1 MKIHKVG
8 VIMNGVTGRMG
19 KNQHLE
25 RSLKAIQQDGGVKI
39 DEENVIYPDL
49 ILLGRNENKLR
60 ELARLMD
67 VDKFSTNLD
76 TSLSDPYYNIYFD
89 AQITNMRV
97 ESVKKAVAAK
107 KAVYCEKPLADNLVN
122 AMELYHL
129 AEAAEIK
136 HGVVQDKLWLP
147 GILKLKNLIDI
158 GYFGEILSIKGDF
171 GYWVF
176 DGRVEPCQ
184 RPSWNYR
191 KEDGGGII
199 LDMYP
204 HWRYVIDNLFGGINA
219 LTTVGACQVES
230 RLDELGNEYRCTA
243 DDAAYAIFELENGSI
258 CTFTSSW
265 SVRVRR
271 DDLLT
276 LQVDGTKGS
285 AIAGLRKCWI
295 QSGSHTTKAMWNPD
309 VEVTENYFE
318 NWEEVKGDIVYP
330 NAFRAQWE
338 KFLGYYFDAN
348 PFPWNFLEG
357 AKGVQLANLGYESW
371 EKGLRL
377 EVPQLIR

>member
-19 KNQHLE
+19 RNQHLI
-25 RSLKAIQQDGGVKI
+25 RSIKAIQKDGGLKI
-39 DEENVIYPDL
+39 DEENVIYPDP
-49 ILLGRNENKLR
+49 ILVGRNKNKLM
-60 ELARLMD
+60 ELGKSTE
-67 VDKFSTNLD
+67 VEKYSTNLD
-76 TSLSDPYYNIYFD
+76 TCLSDPYNEIYFD
-89 AQITNMRV
+89 AQITNMRL
-97 ESVKKAVAAK
+97 EAVKKAIAAK
-107 KAVYCEKPLADNLVN
+107 KAIYCEKPLAENLKN
-122 AMELYHL
+122 ALELYHL
-129 AEAAEIK
+129 AEQAGIK
-136 HGVVQDKLWLP
+136 QGVVQDKLWLP
-147 GILKLKNLIDI
+147 GILKLKSLID
-158 GYFGEILSIKGDF
+158 GEYFGKILSIKGEF

-176 DGRVEPCQ
+176 DGKVESCQ

-191 KEDGGGII
+191 TEDGGGII

-204 HWRYVIDNLFGGINA
+204 HWRYVIDNLFGDIKA
-219 LTTVGACQVES
+219 LTAIGSCQVES
-230 RLDELGNEYRCTA
+230 RVDEQGKEYRCTA
-243 DDAAYAIFELENGSI
+243 DDAAYAIFELDNGAI
-258 CTFTSSW
+258 CTFNSSW

-276 LQVDGTKGS
+276 IQVDGTKGS
-285 AIAGLRKCWI
+285 AVAGLRKCWK
-295 QSGSHTTKAMWNPD
+295 QSASNTTKAVWNPD

-338 KFLGYYFDAN
+338 KFLGYYDDAN

-357 AKGVQLANLGYESW
+357 AKGVQLAKLGYDSW

-377 EVPQLIR
+377 EVPSLIR